1 MNGYHSSSKSWL
13 SALCV
18 FALLVTVI
26 FSSLSVPS
34 FASISF
40 GENCLPC
47 HSSGITISTNAS
59 ETLQVE
65 PEDTFWLEV
74 DARGGDPSLIMVW
87 SNVSHNVYFT
97 FMPRNVEDND
107 PNDTQLD
114 AGTISGLFQIIAPE
128 TAGNF
133 TIRTFAASAGGEGG
147 FMDIEVTVGV
157 GGVIARPLFELVM
170 DWITI
175 LSPLILGG
183 IALIGMLVYSVMW
196 KRIPEG

>member
-1 MNGYHSSSKSWL
+1 MNVYLSSRKSWL

-18 FALLVTVI
+18 FALLVAVI
-26 FSSLSVPS
+26 YSSLSVPS

-97 FMPRNVEDND
+97 FMPSTVEDND

-114 AGTISGLFQIIAPE
+114 AGMISGLFQIIAPE
-128 TAGNF
+128 IAGKF
-133 TIRTFAASAGGEGG
+133 TIRTFAASTGGKGG

-157 GGVIARPLFELVM
+157 GGVIAKPLFELVM
-170 DWITI
+170 EWITI
-175 LSPLILGG
+175 LGPLILGG
-183 IALIGMLVYSVMW
+183 IALIGMLVYSVTW
-196 KRIPEG
+196 RRIPEG